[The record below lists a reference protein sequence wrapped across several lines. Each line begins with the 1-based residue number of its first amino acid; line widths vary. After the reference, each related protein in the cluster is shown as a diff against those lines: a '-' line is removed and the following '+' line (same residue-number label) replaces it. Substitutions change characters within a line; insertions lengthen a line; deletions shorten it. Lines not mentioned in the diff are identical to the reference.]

1 MVLPITGRSPDR
13 GAIGTLSWEIGEGR
27 VVLLKTS
34 KTILFET
41 ARVKRVSNRLHVFLS
56 VSINQVLKLSTG
68 EHKKLFH
75 DQRLA
80 LFLHQNKLC
89 AYIFVSVIFRNC
101 GAHNLAGWLG
111 AELAGQAWY

>member
-13 GAIGTLSWEIGEGR
+13 GAIGTLSWEIWEGR

-56 VSINQVLKLSTG
+56 VSINQVPKLSTG
-68 EHKKLFH
+68 EH
-75 DQRLA
+75 
-80 LFLHQNKLC
+80 
-89 AYIFVSVIFRNC
+89 YIFGSIVVLTPLASTSGRSNSRRLSDMLLFVSS
-101 GAHNLAGWLG
+101 GAVQFLM
-111 AELAGQAWY
+111 Q